1 MGLVYGAHL
10 HLQATED
17 FQANGWGGT
26 VLTSFYPP
34 FRRTPGM
41 AVDDEKQELR
51 RKAKAGRPDLAAGAG
66 PQAGER
72 LADNFFKATHGFPGP
87 VHAVS
92 GYWPMAD
99 EIDVRPLM
107 ARLQDQGRTVALPVV
122 AGAKEPLVFRRWQ
135 QETPLEEGPFGTL
148 HPGPDQ
154 PEVTPGVL
162 LVPSLAFDDKGFRL
176 GWGGGYYDR
185 TLARLRAAGPVIA
198 VGAAFAGQQVDNV
211 PHTSDDQPLDWIVTE
226 ESIVE
231 LG

>member
-1 MGLVYGAHL
+1 MSGA
-10 HLQATED
+10 A
-17 FQANGWGGT
+17 
-26 VLTSFYPP
+26 LTLDRFSLFSDS
-34 FRRTPGM
+34 RM
-41 AVDDEKQELR
+41 AVAVQKNELR
-51 RKAKAGRPDLAAGAG
+51 QKARTGRPGLANRAG
-66 PQAGER
+66 PEAGER
-72 LADNFFKATHGFPGP
+72 LADNFFKAAQGFPGP
-87 VHAVS
+87 VQAVS

-107 ARLQDQGRTVALPVV
+107 ARLHGQGRTVALPVA

-135 QETPLEEGPFGTL
+135 PEAPLEEGPFGTL

-162 LVPSLAFDDKGFRL
+162 LVPLLAFDDKGFRL

-185 TLARLRAAGPVIA
+185 TLAQLRSAGPVIA
-198 VGAAFAGQQVDNV
+198 VGAAFAGQHVDNV

-231 LG
+231 PG